1 MIGLLREYGID
12 GGIVCELGCGTGS
25 ITRRLRDA
33 GYDMI
38 GIDISEDM
46 LDVAREYEF
55 EKVWQGEDG
64 CTDILYL
71 NQDMREFEHGRRHNQ
86 SLRQYELHYAGGGFK
101 KSF

>member
-1 MIGLLREYGID
+1 MEAYTGFASLYDTFMDNVPYGEWSRYVIGLLREYGID

-71 NQDMREFEHGRRHNQ
+71 N
-86 SLRQYELHYAGGGFK
+86 
-101 KSF
+101 